1 MNIVPIEDGMRKATK
16 NLDEAAEAA
25 PTSELVDENDFGTR
39 NDEADA
45 SRDDENPENASVSTD
60 DSDAANVRTDSTDN
74 PDNED

>member
-1 MNIVPIEDGMRKATK
+1 MPIEDGMRKATK

-39 NDEADA
+39 NDEAHA

-60 DSDAANVRTDSTDN
+60 DSDDANVRTDSTDN

>member
-1 MNIVPIEDGMRKATK
+1 MPIEDGMRKATK

>member
-1 MNIVPIEDGMRKATK
+1 MPIEDGMRKATK

-39 NDEADA
+39 NDDADA
-45 SRDDENPENASVSTD
+45 NRDGENSENASESTD
-60 DSDAANVRTDSTDN
+60 DSDDADVRTDSTDN